1 MICFT
6 RIPLKDFIKKHNP
19 QEPKKETIENFEK
32 EINNLLENAPKQ
44 DDEEFQKNEINKFL
58 KNTYGYDCNTYK
70 KVDSAIYVDGEV
82 RVLIEVKAL
91 NNRNEFPKNRENPI
105 SKAFCQMVL
114 YFLEEIEKEKNNSLK
129 HTIICNAH
137 EFFLFDCKDLLFLKE
152 DKRIKDFYKK
162 CAKKEGTDSSK
173 PKFYKDL
180 EQYLQEDFQGELRYT
195 HFNLSNYD
203 PKELPLIYQVLS
215 QEVLLKQRKT
225 LDANTLNKDFYEEL
239 LYILGL
245 EEQNDKGKILIKPS
259 RTQNSLSAA
268 LKKKYENLDDEEVM
282 ALLIAWNNRILF
294 LRLLES
300 LLISFKHFEKP
311 FLTTENFKDFNALNT
326 LFFEVL
332 AKKNSERSLNKEDKI
347 LEKIPYLNS
356 SLFDQTPLELKGHE
370 IRLLEN
376 KKLELYQNSVLKK
389 HENYQEKKELPLL
402 KYLFEFLRLYK
413 FTTTPKDIK
422 DNTDTSESR
431 LINPSVLGLV
441 FEKLNGYKEGSFYTP
456 SFITSYMCKESITP
470 IVLDKFNA
478 IYQWDCENLKALR
491 EKIDRNFSNEKAK
504 EYLNTLLTLRICD
517 PAVGSGHFLVSALN
531 EMVLIAYELGL
542 IASLYRHELRLENDE
557 IIIHH
562 AQTGEIFNY
571 KKPHSENDPHHQ
583 IQKELFEL
591 KKDIIENCLFGV
603 DINPNSCEITKL
615 RLWIELLKYSYYIF
629 EKGKN
634 TNNLETLP
642 NIDINI
648 KCANSLVSRFALK
661 DKALLKTEKNK
672 NLEYYIAEYKELV
685 KIYKDPK
692 ILESLTRP
700 IKDSNAV
707 RKYAKERLYQELA
720 QNPNKDF
727 KKALNDRIEKI
738 KEAFKLTLEPP
749 QKELKFKKFLKE
761 HLELYGKSILEEAND
776 NGLELEALA
785 LEKKMAHEGL
795 FHDYT
800 PYPKLDKTD
809 KVVGLEHFNR
819 YVLTSYKDL
828 QDENERYANA
838 LEWRFEFPEVL
849 NDEGDFLGF
858 DCIIGNPPYIRQE
871 HIKDLKPLLQ
881 KQYQDFYNSTA
892 DIYTYF
898 FALAYHL
905 LKEKGFN
912 AFITSNKYARAKYG
926 AKLRELLLKKTTL
939 VSYMEL
945 NALKVFESAAVDTS
959 IMSFIKQTPPKESD
973 FEYYEPTPNDKDDLK
988 STPHLPMKQN
998 ALSTESFIFANATLL
1013 DLRDKIESVGT
1024 PLKDWDIQINY
1035 GIKTGA
1041 NEAFIIPT
1049 EKREE
1054 ILKNCDDAQKDERGM
1069 SERERTKELIKPI
1082 LRGKD
1087 IKRYSYEWADLWVII
1102 AKFGSHEF
1110 LEVEYPTIYN
1120 HLLQY
1125 KDQLEQ
1131 RGQCRYSRGPQNSNK
1146 PYPGQHH
1153 WLELDNNPK
1162 DSYLQDFEKEKIV
1175 YGEIVQEPRFYLD
1188 NGECELGVFYAEA
1201 TSFILTGE
1209 HLRYL
1214 LGMLHSKLITFAFK
1228 TFYAGGG
1235 LGESGYRYKKAFIE
1249 RLPIPQITEKNQE
1262 LADKITDGAKQILA
1276 LKAKDPKAN
1285 TQGLE
1290 KEIDAL
1296 VYQLYHLTD
1305 EEIKTIEN
1313 GQ

>member
-1 MICFT
+1 MIRFT
-6 RIPLKDFIKKHNP
+6 RILLKDFIKKYNP
-19 QEPKKETIENFEK
+19 PIPTTETIEKFEK
-32 EINNLLENAPKQ
+32 EINSLLENAPRQ

-58 KNTYGYDCNTYK
+58 KNTYGYDCNTNK

-91 NNRNEFPKNRENPI
+91 NNRNEFPKDRENPL
-105 SKAFCQMVL
+105 SKAFCQMVF
-114 YFLEEIEKEKNNSLK
+114 YFLKEIENNNSLK
-129 HTIICNAH
+129 HAIICNAH
-137 EFFLFDCKDLLFLKE
+137 EFFLFDCKDLLNLFQNH
-152 DKRIKDFYKK
+152 KRITKLHED
-162 CAKKEGTDSSK
+162 CAKKEGTDPSTK
-173 PKFYKDL
+173 RFYSDL
-180 EQYLQEDFQGELRYT
+180 EEYLKKDFKGELRYT
-195 HFNLSNYD
+195 HFNLND
-203 PKELPLIYQVLS
+203 DFKELPLIYQVLS
-215 QEVLLKQRKT
+215 HEVLLKQRKT

-259 RTQNSLSAA
+259 RTQNSLSYA
-268 LKKKYENLDDEEVM
+268 LKEQYKNLDDEEVM

-300 LLISFKHFEKP
+300 LLSSFKHFTKS

-332 AKKNSERSLNKEDKI
+332 AKKNSERFPEIKEDKI

-356 SLFDQTPLELKGHE
+356 SLFDKTPLELKGYE
-370 IRLLEN
+370 IKLLDN
-376 KKLELYQNSVLKK
+376 KKLEIYKNSVLKK
-389 HENYQEKKELPLL
+389 DNPKQEPLPLL
-402 KYLFEFLRLYK
+402 EYLFEFLRLYK

-422 DNTDTSESR
+422 DNTNTSESV

-456 SFITSYMCKESITP
+456 SFITSYMCKESIDP

-478 IYQWDCENLKALR
+478 TYQWDCKDLEALKG
-491 EKIDRNFSNEKAK
+491 KIDRNFSSNEKAK

-542 IASLYRHELRLENDE
+542 IASLYRYELKLENDE
-557 IIIHH
+557 IIIH
-562 AQTGEIFNY
+562 TPENKIFNY
-571 KKPHSENDPHHQ
+571 TMPHSENDPHHH

-629 EKGKN
+629 EEGKN
-634 TNNLETLP
+634 TNALETLP

-648 KCANSLVSRFALK
+648 KCANSLISRFNLNDDLK
-661 DKALLKTEKNK
+661 KIPNIKQK
-672 NLEYYIAEYKELV
+672 IQEYKDLV
-685 KIYKDPK
+685 AQYKDPNPLYPLNKADLINK
-692 ILESLTRP
+692 IQDLKNTFSITLKDPKTKAELEKAIEKH
-700 IKDSNAV
+700 IKDYNYFALDDKSLLAGLNYFTPNLFGTP
-707 RKYAKERLYQELA
+707 KLSPKEE
-720 QNPNKDF
+720 
-727 KKALNDRIEKI
+727 E
-738 KEAFKLTLEPP
+738 EAFAS
-749 QKELKFKKFLKE
+749 
-761 HLELYGKSILEEAND
+761 YGCIR
-776 NGLELEALA
+776 ALR
-785 LEKKMAHEGL
+785 K
-795 FHDYT
+795 
-800 PYPKLDKTD
+800 KLDD
-809 KVVGLEHFNR
+809 ALSGRE
-819 YVLTSYKDL
+819 Y
-828 QDENERYANA
+828 QNA
-838 LEWRFEFPEVL
+838 FEWRFEFPEVL
-849 NDEGDFLGF
+849 DDEGNFLGF

-881 KQYQDFYNSTA
+881 KQYQDFYNSSS

-905 LKEKGFN
+905 LKEKGFS

-945 NALKVFESAAVDTS
+945 NALKVFESATVDTS
-959 IMSFIKQTPPKESD
+959 IMNFIKQTPPKESD
-973 FEYYEPTPNDKDDLK
+973 FKYYEPTPNDKDDLK
-988 STPHLPMKQN
+988 STPSLLMKQN
-998 ALSTESFIFANATLL
+998 ALSTESFIFANTTLL

-1024 PLKDWDIQINY
+1024 PLKDWDIQIY
-1035 GIKTGA
+1035 RGILTGA

-1049 EKREE
+1049 EKRDA
-1054 ILKNCDDAQKDERGM
+1054 ILKNCDDVQKDERGM

-1087 IKRYSYEWADLWVII
+1087 IKRYSYEWAGEWII
-1102 AKFGSHEF
+1102 NTHNGYTSAIKSKIPPIDIEKYPAIKAHLDSHWDTIATRSDQGDTPYNLRNCAY
-1110 LEVEYPTIYN
+1110 LE
-1120 HLLQY
+1120 
-1125 KDQLEQ
+1125 
-1131 RGQCRYSRGPQNSNK
+1131 
-1146 PYPGQHH
+1146 
-1153 WLELDNNPK
+1153 
-1162 DSYLQDFEKEKIV
+1162 DFEKEKIV

-1188 NGECELGVFYAEA
+1188 NGECELGFFYAEA

-1262 LADKITDGAKQILA
+1262 LARKITDYAEQILQA
-1276 LKAKDPKAN
+1276 KEKDPKAN

-1305 EEIKTIEN
+1305 EEIKIIEDE
-1313 GQ
+1313 Q

>member
-1 MICFT
+1 MISFT
-6 RIPLKDFIKKHNP
+6 RIPLKDFIKKYNP

-32 EINNLLENAPKQ
+32 EINSLLENAPRQ

-58 KNTYGYDCNTYK
+58 KNAYGYDCNTSK
-70 KVDSAIYVDGEV
+70 KVDSAIYVDEEV
-82 RVLIEVKAL
+82 QVLIEVKAL
-91 NNRNEFPKNRENPI
+91 NNRIEFPKNRENPL

-129 HTIICNAH
+129 HTIICNTH

-162 CAKKEGTDSSK
+162 CAKKEGTDPSTK
-173 PKFYKDL
+173 RFYSDL
-180 EQYLQEDFQGELRYT
+180 EEYLKKDFEGELRYT
-195 HFNLSNYD
+195 HFNLSD
-203 PKELPLIYQVLS
+203 DFKEIPLIYQVLS

-259 RTQNSLSAA
+259 RTQNSLSGA
-268 LKKKYENLDDEEVM
+268 LKEQYNNLDDEEVM

-300 LLISFKHFEKP
+300 LLISFNHFKNP
-311 FLTTENFKDFNALNT
+311 FLTTENFETFNALNT

-332 AKKNSERSLNKEDKI
+332 AKKNSERLPEIKEDKI
-347 LEKIPYLNS
+347 LQKIPYLNS
-356 SLFDQTPLELKGHE
+356 SLFDKTPLELKGHE
-370 IRLLEN
+370 IKLLDN
-376 KKLELYQNSVLKK
+376 KKLEIYKNSVLKK
-389 HENYQEKKELPLL
+389 HEEYQKEKALPLL

-456 SFITSYMCKESITP
+456 SFITSYMCKESITT
-470 IVLDKFNA
+470 IVRDKFNA
-478 IYQWDCENLKALR
+478 TYQWDCENLKVLKG
-491 EKIDRNFSNEKAK
+491 KIDRNFSNEKAK
-504 EYLNTLLTLRICD
+504 EYLQLLLTLRVCD

-542 IASLYRHELRLENDE
+542 IASLYACDLRLENDE
-557 IIIHH
+557 IIIH
-562 AQTGEIFNY
+562 TPKNEVFNY
-571 KKPHSENDPHHQ
+571 TIPHSENDPHHH

-629 EKGKN
+629 ENGKN
-634 TNNLETLP
+634 TNALETLP

-648 KCANSLVSRFALK
+648 KCANSLISRFNLNDDLK
-661 DKALLKTEKNK
+661 KIPNIKQK
-672 NLEYYIAEYKELV
+672 IQEYKDLV
-685 KIYKDPK
+685 AQYKDPNPLYPLNKADLINK
-692 ILESLTRP
+692 IQDLKNTFSLTL
-700 IKDSNAV
+700 KDPKTKA
-707 RKYAKERLYQELA
+707 ELE
-720 QNPNKDF
+720 
-727 KKALNDRIEKI
+727 KAIEKHI
-738 KEAFKLTLEPP
+738 KKYNFFALDDKSLLDGLDYFIPSLFGTPKLSPKEEEEAFAS
-749 QKELKFKKFLKE
+749 
-761 HLELYGKSILEEAND
+761 YGRIR
-776 NGLELEALA
+776 ALR
-785 LEKKMAHEGL
+785 K
-795 FHDYT
+795 
-800 PYPKLDKTD
+800 KLDD
-809 KVVGLEHFNR
+809 ALSGRE
-819 YVLTSYKDL
+819 Y
-828 QDENERYANA
+828 QNA
-838 LEWRFEFPEVL
+838 FEWRFEFPEVL
-849 NDEGDFLGF
+849 DDEGDFLGF

-881 KQYQDFYNSTA
+881 KQYQDFYNSSS

-905 LKEKGFN
+905 LKEKGFS

-926 AKLRELLLKKTTL
+926 AKLREWLLKKTTL
-939 VSYMEL
+939 ASYMEL

-973 FEYYEPTPNDKDDLK
+973 FKYYEPNPNDKDDLK
-988 STPHLPMKQN
+988 STPSLLIKQN

-1013 DLRDKIESVGT
+1013 DLRDKMESVGT

-1041 NEAFIIPT
+1041 NEAFIITT

-1054 ILKNCDDAQKDERGM
+1054 ILNACKTKE
-1069 SERERTKELIKPI
+1069 ERERTEGLIKPI

-1087 IKRYSYEWADLWVII
+1087 IKRYSYEWAGEWVINTHNGYTSALKSKIPPIDIEKYPAIKAHLDAHYDTI
-1102 AKFGSHEF
+1102 ATRCDQGDTPYHLRNCAY
-1110 LEVEYPTIYN
+1110 LE
-1120 HLLQY
+1120 
-1125 KDQLEQ
+1125 
-1131 RGQCRYSRGPQNSNK
+1131 
-1146 PYPGQHH
+1146 
-1153 WLELDNNPK
+1153 
-1162 DSYLQDFEKEKIV
+1162 DFEKEKIV

-1188 NGECELGVFYAEA
+1188 NGECELGFFYAEA

-1209 HLRYL
+1209 HLHYL

-1249 RLPIPQITEKNQE
+1249 RLPIPKITEK
-1262 LADKITDGAKQILA
+1262 KPRISR
-1276 LKAKDPKAN
+1276 
-1285 TQGLE
+1285 
-1290 KEIDAL
+1290 
-1296 VYQLYHLTD
+1296 
-1305 EEIKTIEN
+1305 
-1313 GQ
+1313 

>member
-6 RIPLKDFIKKHNP
+6 RILLKDFIKKHNP
-19 QEPKKETIENFEK
+19 QEPKKETIENFKK
-32 EINNLLENAPKQ
+32 EINSLLENAPRQ

-58 KNTYGYDCNTYK
+58 KNTYDYDCNTNE

-91 NNRNEFPKNRENPI
+91 NNKTEFPKNRENPL
-105 SKAFCQMVL
+105 SKAFCQMVF
-114 YFLEEIEKEKNNSLK
+114 YFLKEIEKDNSLK
-129 HTIICNAH
+129 HAIICNVH
-137 EFFLFDCKDLLFLKE
+137 EFFLFDCRDLLLFQN
-152 DKRIKDFYKK
+152 DKRIDKFYKK

-180 EQYLQEDFQGELRYT
+180 EQYLKEDFQGELRYT
-195 HFNLSNYD
+195 HFNLSSYD

-245 EEQNDKGKILIKPS
+245 EEQNENNKGKILIKPS
-259 RTQNSLSAA
+259 HTKNSLSDA
-268 LKKKYENLDDEEVM
+268 LKGSYNNLDDEEVM

-300 LLISFKHFEKP
+300 LLISFEHFKNS

-332 AKKNSERSLNKEDKI
+332 AKKNSERLSEIKEDKI
-347 LEKIPYLNS
+347 LQKIPYLNS
-356 SLFDQTPLELKGHE
+356 SLFDKTPLELKGHE
-370 IRLLEN
+370 IKLLDN
-376 KKLELYQNSVLKK
+376 KKLEIYKNSVLKK
-389 HENYQEKKELPLL
+389 HKDYQKQKDLPLL
-402 KYLFEFLRLYK
+402 EYFFAFLRLYK
-413 FTTTPKDIK
+413 FTTTPKGIK

-456 SFITSYMCKESITP
+456 SFITSYMCKESISQV
-470 IVLDKFNA
+470 VLDKFNA

-491 EKIDRNFSNEKAK
+491 GKIDRNFSNEKAK
-504 EYLNTLLTLRICD
+504 EYLQFLLTLRVCD

-531 EMVLIAYELGL
+531 EMVWIAYELGL
-542 IASLYRHELRLENDE
+542 IASLHRYDLKLENDE
-557 IIIHH
+557 IIIHYKP
-562 AQTGEIFNY
+562 TGEIFNY

-591 KKDIIENCLFGV
+591 KKSIIENCLFGV

-634 TNNLETLP
+634 TNALETLP

-648 KCANSLVSRFALK
+648 KCANSLISRFNLNDDLK
-661 DKALLKTEKNK
+661 KIPNIKQK
-672 NLEYYIAEYKELV
+672 IQEYKDLV
-685 KIYKDPK
+685 AQYKDPNPLYPLNKADLINK
-692 ILESLTRP
+692 IQDLKNTFSLTL
-700 IKDSNAV
+700 KDPKTKA
-707 RKYAKERLYQELA
+707 ELE
-720 QNPNKDF
+720 
-727 KKALNDRIEKI
+727 KAIEKHI
-738 KEAFKLTLEPP
+738 KKYNFFALDDKSLLDGLDYFIPSLFGTPKLSPKEEEEAFAS
-749 QKELKFKKFLKE
+749 
-761 HLELYGKSILEEAND
+761 YGRIR
-776 NGLELEALA
+776 ALR
-785 LEKKMAHEGL
+785 K
-795 FHDYT
+795 
-800 PYPKLDKTD
+800 KLDD
-809 KVVGLEHFNR
+809 ALSGREYH
-819 YVLTSYKDL
+819 
-828 QDENERYANA
+828 NA
-838 LEWRFEFPEVL
+838 FEWRFEFPEVL

-871 HIKDLKPLLQ
+871 HIKDLKPLLE

-898 FALAYHL
+898 FALSFHL
-905 LKEKGFN
+905 LRERGFN

-926 AKLRELLLKKTTL
+926 AKLREWLLKKTTI

-959 IMSFIKQTPPKESD
+959 IMNFIKQTPPKESR
-973 FEYYEPTPNDKDDLK
+973 FKYYEPTPDDKDDLK
-988 STPHLPMKQN
+988 STRPLPMRQN

-1035 GIKTGA
+1035 GIKTGT
-1041 NEAFIIPT
+1041 NEAFIVPT
-1049 EKREE
+1049 EKRDA
-1054 ILKNCDDAQKDERGM
+1054 ILNACKTQE
-1069 SERERTKELIKPI
+1069 ERERTETLIKPI

-1087 IKRYSYEWADLWVII
+1087 IKRYSYEWADLWVINTHNGYTSNLKSKI
-1102 AKFGSHEF
+1102 PPIDIEK
-1110 LEVEYPTIYN
+1110 YPTTKA
-1120 HLLQY
+1120 HLDAHLDTIATRS
-1125 KDQLEQ
+1125 DQGDTPYHLRNCAYLE
-1131 RGQCRYSRGPQNSNK
+1131 
-1146 PYPGQHH
+1146 
-1153 WLELDNNPK
+1153 
-1162 DSYLQDFEKEKIV
+1162 DFEKEKIV

-1188 NGECELGVFYAEA
+1188 NGECELGYFYAEA

-1249 RLPIPQITEKNQE
+1249 RLPIPKITEKNQK
-1262 LADKITDGAKQILA
+1262 LADKITDGAEAILA
-1276 LKAKDPKAN
+1276 LKEKDPKAN
-1285 TQGLE
+1285 TQRLE

-1296 VYQLYHLTD
+1296 VYQLYNLTD
-1305 EEIKTIEN
+1305 EEIKIIEN

>member
-1 MICFT
+1 MIRFAH
-6 RIPLKDFIKKHNP
+6 ISLKDFIKKHNP

-32 EINNLLENAPKQ
+32 EINSLLENASRQ
-44 DDEEFQKNEINKFL
+44 DDEEFQKNEINSFL
-58 KNTYGYDCNTYK
+58 KNTYGYRCNTHK

-82 RVLIEVKAL
+82 QVLIEVKAL
-91 NNRNEFPKNRENPI
+91 DNRNEFPKNKENPL

-114 YFLEEIEKEKNNSLK
+114 YFLEEREKEKNNSLK

-137 EFFLFDCKDLLFLKE
+137 EFFLFDCKDLLFLNE
-152 DKRIKDFYKK
+152 DKRIKKFYKNY
-162 CAKKEGTDSSK
+162 AQKEGTDSSK
-173 PKFYKDL
+173 PRFYEDL
-180 EQYLQEDFQGELRYT
+180 EQYLKEDFQGELPYT
-195 HFNLSNYD
+195 YFNLND
-203 PKELPLIYQVLS
+203 DFKELPLIYQFLS

-268 LKKKYENLDDEEVM
+268 LKEKYKNLDDEEVM

-300 LLISFKHFEKP
+300 LLISFKHFENP
-311 FLTTENFKDFNALNT
+311 FLTTENFEDFNALND

-332 AKKNSERSLNKEDKI
+332 AKKNNERLKEIKEDKI

-356 SLFDQTPLELKGHE
+356 SLFDKTPLESKGYE
-370 IRLLEN
+370 IKLLDN
-376 KKLELYQNSVLKK
+376 KKLEIYKNSVLKK
-389 HENYQEKKELPLL
+389 HEDYQKDLKPLPLL
-402 KYLFEFLRLYK
+402 KYFFEFLRLYK

-470 IVLDKFNA
+470 IVRDKFNA
-478 IYQWDCENLKALR
+478 IYQWDCKDLEALKG
-491 EKIDRNFSNEKAK
+491 KIDRNFSNEKAK
-504 EYLNTLLTLRICD
+504 EYLQLLLTLRICD

-531 EMVLIAYELGL
+531 EMVWIAYELGL
-542 IASLYRHELRLENDE
+542 IASLYRYDLKLENDE
-557 IIIHH
+557 IIIH
-562 AQTGEIFNY
+562 TPEDKVFNY
-571 KKPHSENDPHHQ
+571 TIPLRENDPHHQ

-648 KCANSLVSRFALK
+648 KCANSLIFNFPLNSKLTIGQTLEFS
-661 DKALLKTEKNK
+661 K
-672 NLEYYIAEYKELV
+672 NLKAEIKEYKNSVML
-685 KIYKDPK
+685 YKEGLGEKTK
-692 ILESLTRP
+692 ILQNIAKLKSLIINYFIEQHQAKKHLKESLKAFISEYGDGIFDLSTAFGMEMLKIARLKENNYRFNPTLTKKQPSP
-700 IKDSNAV
+700 IGVEAN
-707 RKYAKERLYQELA
+707 RLL
-720 QNPNKDF
+720 
-727 KKALNDRIEKI
+727 IKI
-738 KEAFKLTLEPP
+738 KECYETLEN
-749 QKELKFKKFLKE
+749 LKN
-761 HLELYGKSILEEAND
+761 S
-776 NGLELEALA
+776 
-785 LEKKMAHEGL
+785 
-795 FHDYT
+795 
-800 PYPKLDKTD
+800 
-809 KVVGLEHFNR
+809 
-819 YVLTSYKDL
+819 
-828 QDENERYANA
+828 NA
-838 LEWRFEFPEVL
+838 FEWRFEFPEVL
-849 NDEGDFLGF
+849 DDEGNFSGF

-871 HIKDLKPLLQ
+871 HIKDLKPLLE

-898 FALAYHL
+898 FALAFNL
-905 LKEKGFN
+905 LKEKGFS

-945 NALKVFESAAVDTS
+945 NALKVFESATVDTS
-959 IMSFIKQTPPKESD
+959 IIHFIKQVPLKESV
-973 FEYYEPTPNDKDDLK
+973 FKYYEPTENDKENLK
-988 STPHLPMKQN
+988 NTPSLLMRQN
-998 ALSTESFIFANATLL
+998 ALQTESFIFANATLL
-1013 DLRDKIESVGT
+1013 DLRDKMESVGT

-1041 NEAFIIPT
+1041 NEAFIITT
-1049 EKREE
+1049 EKRDE
-1054 ILKNCDDAQKDERGM
+1054 ILKNCDGLQKDERGM

-1087 IKRYSYEWADLWVII
+1087 IKRYSYEWADLWVIFI
-1102 AKFGSHEF
+1102 PWHF
-1110 LEVEYPTIYN
+1110 PNT
-1120 HLLQY
+1120 
-1125 KDQLEQ
+1125 
-1131 RGQCRYSRGPQNSNK
+1131 
-1146 PYPGQHH
+1146 
-1153 WLELDNNPK
+1153 NNPK
-1162 DSYLQDFEKEKIV
+1162 NMEENEQDFSIHYPIIYAHLLSHKDKLLKRNKDETGKRYEWYCLQRWAASYYQDFEKEKIV
-1175 YGEIVQEPRFYLD
+1175 YPCIMAKEPCFVYEEK
-1188 NGECELGVFYAEA
+1188 GFYAPA
-1201 TSFILTGE
+1201 PANIITSDKIEIKYITA
-1209 HLRYL
+1209 L
-1214 LGMLHSKLITFAFK
+1214 LNSKCIYFAMRK
-1228 TFYAGGG
+1228 FYMGGG
-1235 LGESGYRYKKAFIE
+1235 IEGELKTNNLEKI
-1249 RLPIPQITEKNQE
+1249 PIPQITEKNQE
-1262 LADKITDGAKQILA
+1262 LADKIIALVDKIL
-1276 LKAKDPKAN
+1276 KSKEKDPKAN
-1285 TQGLE
+1285 TQKLE

-1296 VYQLYHLTD
+1296 VYQLYNLTN
-1305 EEIKTIEN
+1305 EQIKTIEN

>member
-1 MICFT
+1 MDYKKLDLPNTNYPNKEQLKAFETAFNAFLETNQQENENHHNDAFNDLLKGVFKYKVKPIKKIDSAILNENNKVEVIIEFKALKNPNEFIKKGDLNVKAFHEGLLYYLTERKEGNNNLKHLILATIKELYIIDADEFEVFNKDKEIKNAFKNCHDRKGNDPRTKAFYDACQK
-6 RIPLKDFIKKHNP
+6 RLNELDRSLKYHHIPLK
-19 QEPKKETIENFEK
+19 KE
-32 EINNLLENAPKQ
+32 NLA
-44 DDEEFQKNEINKFL
+44 
-58 KNTYGYDCNTYK
+58 
-70 KVDSAIYVDGEV
+70 
-82 RVLIEVKAL
+82 
-91 NNRNEFPKNRENPI
+91 
-105 SKAFCQMVL
+105 
-114 YFLEEIEKEKNNSLK
+114 
-129 HTIICNAH
+129 
-137 EFFLFDCKDLLFLKE
+137 
-152 DKRIKDFYKK
+152 
-162 CAKKEGTDSSK
+162 
-173 PKFYKDL
+173 
-180 EQYLQEDFQGELRYT
+180 
-195 HFNLSNYD
+195 
-203 PKELPLIYQVLS
+203 LIYQALS
-215 QEVLLKQRKT
+215 PNFLLKIPKYS
-225 LDANTLNKDFYEEL
+225 DANTLNKDFYEEL

-259 RTQNSLSAA
+259 HTKNSLSDA
-268 LKKKYENLDDEEVM
+268 LKGSYNNLDDEEVM

-332 AKKNSERSLNKEDKI
+332 AKKNSERLQAIKENKI

-370 IRLLEN
+370 IKSLDNYPLEIYP
-376 KKLELYQNSVLKK
+376 KSVLKK
-389 HENYQEKKELPLL
+389 HENYQEKKDLPLL
-402 KYLFEFLRLYK
+402 EYLFEFLRIYD

-422 DNTDTSESR
+422 DNQNKSESV

-456 SFITSYMCKESITP
+456 SFITSYMCKESIQS

-478 IYQWDCENLKALR
+478 TYQWDCENLKALR

-504 EYLNTLLTLRICD
+504 ECLKEYLQVLLTLRICD

-531 EMVLIAYELGL
+531 EMVWIAHKLGL
-542 IASLYRHELRLENDE
+542 IASLYRYELKLENDE
-557 IIIHH
+557 IIIH
-562 AQTGEIFNY
+562 TPENKIFNY
-571 KKPHSENDPHHQ
+571 TIPHRENDPHHH

-634 TNNLETLP
+634 TNALETLP

-648 KCANSLVSRFALK
+648 KCANSLISRFALK

-672 NLEYYIAEYKELV
+672 NLKYSIAEYKELV

-692 ILESLTRP
+692 ILETLTHP
-700 IKDSNAV
+700 IKDSDAV

-795 FHDYT
+795 FHNYT

-849 NDEGDFLGF
+849 DDEGDFLGF

-905 LKEKGFN
+905 LKEKGLN

-926 AKLRELLLKKTTL
+926 AKLREWLLKKTTL
-939 VSYMEL
+939 ASYMEL
-945 NALKVFESAAVDTS
+945 NALKKVFESATVDTS
-959 IMSFIKQTPPKESD
+959 IISFIKQPPLKESV
-973 FEYYEPTPNDKDDLK
+973 FNYYEPTENDKDDLK
-988 STPHLPMKQN
+988 NTPSLLMKQN
-998 ALSTESFIFANATLL
+998 ALSTESFIFADTTLL
-1013 DLRDKIESVGT
+1013 DLRDKIEQSGT
-1024 PLKDWDIQINY
+1024 PLKDWGIQINY
-1035 GIKTGA
+1035 GIKTGC

-1049 EKREE
+1049 EKRDA
-1054 ILKNCDDAQKDERGM
+1054 ILKNCDDTQKDERGM

-1087 IKRYSYEWADLWVII
+1087 IKRYSYEWADLWVIFI
-1102 AKFGSHEF
+1102 PWHFPNTGSPKDMEQNEQDFSTH
-1110 LEVEYPTIYN
+1110 YPIIYT
-1120 HLLQY
+1120 HLLSH
-1125 KDQLEQ
+1125 KDELLKRNKDETGKRYEWYCLQ
-1131 RGQCRYSRGPQNSNK
+1131 R
-1146 PYPGQHH
+1146 
-1153 WLELDNNPK
+1153 WAA
-1162 DSYLQDFEKEKIV
+1162 SYLQDFEKEKIV

-1188 NGECELGVFYAEA
+1188 NGECELGGFYAEA

-1249 RLPIPQITEKNQE
+1249 RLPIPKITPQNQE
-1262 LADKITDGAKQILA
+1262 LAQKIIALVDKILQSKE
-1276 LKAKDPKAN
+1276 KDPKAN
-1285 TQGLE
+1285 TQKLE

-1305 EEIKTIEN
+1305 EEIKIIED

>member
-1 MICFT
+1 MIRFAP
-6 RIPLKDFIKKHNP
+6 IPLKDFIKKYNP

-32 EINNLLENAPKQ
+32 EINSLLENANGQ
-44 DDEEFQKNEINKFL
+44 DGEEFQKNEINSFL
-58 KNTYGYDCNTYK
+58 KNTYGYHCNTYE
-70 KVDSAIYVDGEV
+70 KVDSAIYVDGKAC
-82 RVLIEVKAL
+82 VLIEVKAL
-91 NNRNEFPKNRENPI
+91 NNKIEFPKNRENPL
-105 SKAFCQMVL
+105 SKAFCQMVF
-114 YFLEEIEKEKNNSLK
+114 YFLKEIENNNSLK
-129 HTIICNAH
+129 HAIICNAH

-162 CAKKEGTDSSK
+162 CAKKEGTDPRTK
-173 PKFYKDL
+173 RFYSDL
-180 EQYLQEDFQGELRYT
+180 EEYLKKDFKGELPYT
-195 HFNLSNYD
+195 YFNLND
-203 PKELPLIYQVLS
+203 GFKELPLIYQVLS
-215 QEVLLKQRKT
+215 HEVLLKQRKT

-245 EEQNDKGKILIKPS
+245 EEQNDKGKILIKQS
-259 RTQNSLSAA
+259 RTQNSLSDA
-268 LKKKYENLDDEEVM
+268 LKEQYKNLDDEEVM

-300 LLISFKHFEKP
+300 LLISFNHFEHFEKKP
-311 FLTTENFKDFNALNT
+311 FLTTENFTNFNDLNT

-332 AKKNSERSLNKEDKI
+332 AKKNNERLKEIKEDEI
-347 LEKIPYLNS
+347 LQKIPYLNS
-356 SLFDQTPLELKGHE
+356 SLFDKTPLELKGYE
-370 IRLLEN
+370 IKFLDNKSLEIYPKSVF
-376 KKLELYQNSVLKK
+376 KKDKDYQN
-389 HENYQEKKELPLL
+389 KEALPLL
-402 KYLFEFLRLYK
+402 KYLFEFLHAYK

-422 DNTDTSESR
+422 DNTDTSESG

-470 IVLDKFNA
+470 IVLDKFNQKYN
-478 IYQWDCENLKALR
+478 IECEKLEELKNYLKNSYKEDKR
-491 EKIDRNFSNEKAK
+491 K
-504 EYLNTLLTLRICD
+504 EYLQLLLALRVCD

-531 EMVLIAYELGL
+531 EMVRIAYELGL
-542 IASLYRHELRLENDE
+542 ITSLYRHSLRLENDE
-557 IIIHH
+557 IIIQHT
-562 AQTGEIFNY
+562 QTGEIFNY
-571 KKPHSENDPHHQ
+571 KKPHSENDPHHH
-583 IQKELFEL
+583 IQKELFNL

-629 EKGKN
+629 EEGKN
-634 TNNLETLP
+634 TDALETLP

-648 KCANSLVSRFALK
+648 KCANSLISRFALK

-692 ILESLTRP
+692 ILETLTRP
-700 IKDSNAV
+700 IKGSNAV

-727 KKALNDRIEKI
+727 KKALNDKIEKI

-800 PYPKLDKTD
+800 PYPKLDKSD

-849 NDEGDFLGF
+849 DDDGDFLGF

-905 LKEKGFN
+905 LKEKGFS

-926 AKLRELLLKKTTL
+926 AKLREWLLKKTTL

-959 IMSFIKQTPPKESD
+959 IMSFIKQTPPKESG
-973 FEYYEPTPNDKDDLK
+973 FKYYEPTENDKENLK
-988 STPHLPMKQN
+988 NTPHLPMRQN

-1013 DLRDKIESVGT
+1013 DLMDKMESIGT

-1049 EKREE
+1049 EKRDA
-1054 ILKNCDDAQKDERGM
+1054 ILNACKTQE
-1069 SERERTKELIKPI
+1069 ERERTEVLIKPI
-1082 LRGKD
+1082 LRGRD
-1087 IKRYSYEWADLWVII
+1087 IKRYSYEWADLWVINTHNGYTSAIKSKIPPIDI
-1102 AKFGSHEF
+1102 AKYPATKAHLDAHYDAIATRCDQGDTPYHLRNCAY
-1110 LEVEYPTIYN
+1110 LE
-1120 HLLQY
+1120 
-1125 KDQLEQ
+1125 
-1131 RGQCRYSRGPQNSNK
+1131 
-1146 PYPGQHH
+1146 
-1153 WLELDNNPK
+1153 
-1162 DSYLQDFEKEKIV
+1162 DFEKEKIV
-1175 YGEIVQEPRFYLD
+1175 YPETSQGAYFIYENSGIFLEKTAFMIVSDAYNLK
-1188 NGECELGVFYAEA
+1188 L
-1201 TSFILTGE
+1201 LTA
-1209 HLRYL
+1209 L
-1214 LGMLHSKLITFAFK
+1214 LNSKLITFYFK
-1228 TFYAGGG
+1228 NFCGGCI
-1235 LGESGYRYKKAFIE
+1235 LGKSGYQYNKHALEKI
-1249 RLPIPQITEKNQE
+1249 PIPQITEKNQE
-1262 LADKITDGAKQILA
+1262 LARKITDGTKAILEAKE
-1276 LKAKDPKAN
+1276 KDPKAN
-1285 TQGLE
+1285 TQRLE

-1305 EEIKTIEN
+1305 EEIKIIEE
-1313 GQ
+1313 GQEIKSDSP

>member
-1 MICFT
+1 MIRFAH
-6 RIPLKDFIKKHNP
+6 ISLKDFIKKHNP
-19 QEPKKETIENFEK
+19 QTPTKETIENFEK
-32 EINNLLENAPKQ
+32 EINSLLENAPRQ

-58 KNTYGYDCNTYK
+58 KNAYGYDCNTNK

-91 NNRNEFPKNRENPI
+91 NNRNEFPKDRENPL

-129 HTIICNAH
+129 HAIICNAH
-137 EFFLFDCKDLLFLKE
+137 EFFLFDCKDLLFLK
-152 DKRIKDFYKK
+152 DNKRIKKFYENY
-162 CAKKEGTDSSK
+162 AKKEGTDSSK

-180 EQYLQEDFQGELRYT
+180 EQYLQKDFQGELRYT
-195 HFNLSNYD
+195 YFNLSD
-203 PKELPLIYQVLS
+203 DFKELPLIYQVLS
-215 QEVLLKQRKT
+215 HEVLLKQKKT

-268 LKKKYENLDDEEVM
+268 LKYSYTNLDDEEVM

-311 FLTTENFKDFNALNT
+311 FLTTENFTDFNALNT

-332 AKKNSERSLNKEDKI
+332 AKKNSERLKEIKEDKT

-356 SLFDQTPLELKGHE
+356 SLFDKTPLELKGHE
-370 IRLLEN
+370 IKLLDN
-376 KKLELYQNSVLKK
+376 KKLEIYKNSVLKK
-389 HENYQEKKELPLL
+389 HGNYQNEKALPLL
-402 KYLFEFLRLYK
+402 KYLFEFLRVYD

-422 DNTDTSESR
+422 DNTNTSESC

-478 IYQWDCENLKALR
+478 IYKWDCKDLKALR
-491 EKIDRNFSNEKAK
+491 EKIDRDFSNEKAK
-504 EYLNTLLTLRICD
+504 EYLQFLLTLRICD

-531 EMVLIAYELGL
+531 EMVWIAYKLGL
-542 IASLYRHELRLENDE
+542 IASLYRHDLKLENDE
-557 IIIHH
+557 IIIH
-562 AQTGEIFNY
+562 TPEDKVFNY
-571 KKPHSENDPHHQ
+571 TIPHSENDPHHH

-634 TNNLETLP
+634 TNALETLP

-648 KCANSLVSRFALK
+648 KCANSLIFNFPLNSKLTIGQTLEFS
-661 DKALLKTEKNK
+661 K
-672 NLEYYIAEYKELV
+672 NLKAEIKEYKNSVML
-685 KIYKDPK
+685 YKEGLGEKTK
-692 ILESLTRP
+692 ILQNIAKLKSLIINYFIEQHQAKKHLKESLKAFISEYGDGIFDIGTAFGMEMLKIARHKENNYRFNPTLTKKQPSP
-700 IKDSNAV
+700 IGVEAN
-707 RKYAKERLYQELA
+707 RLL
-720 QNPNKDF
+720 
-727 KKALNDRIEKI
+727 IKI
-738 KEAFKLTLEPP
+738 KECYETLEN
-749 QKELKFKKFLKE
+749 LKNSKAF
-761 HLELYGKSILEEAND
+761 
-776 NGLELEALA
+776 
-785 LEKKMAHEGL
+785 
-795 FHDYT
+795 
-800 PYPKLDKTD
+800 
-809 KVVGLEHFNR
+809 
-819 YVLTSYKDL
+819 
-828 QDENERYANA
+828 
-838 LEWRFEFPEVL
+838 EWRFEFPEVL
-849 NDEGDFLGF
+849 NDEGNFLGF

-898 FALAYHL
+898 FALSFHL
-905 LKEKGFN
+905 LKEKGFS
-912 AFITSNKYARAKYG
+912 ASITSNKYAHAKYG
-926 AKLRELLLKKTTL
+926 AKLREWLLKKTTI

-945 NALKVFESAAVDTS
+945 NALKVFESATVDTS
-959 IMSFIKQTPPKESD
+959 IMNFIKQTPPKESV
-973 FEYYEPTPNDKDDLK
+973 FKYYEPTLNDKENLK
-988 STPHLPMKQN
+988 STPSLSMKQN

-1013 DLRDKIESVGT
+1013 DLRDKMENIGT
-1024 PLKDWDIQINY
+1024 PLKDWGIQINY

-1049 EKREE
+1049 EKRDA
-1054 ILKNCDDAQKDERGM
+1054 ILNACKTQE
-1069 SERERTKELIKPI
+1069 ERERTEALIKPI

-1087 IKRYSYEWADLWVII
+1087 IKRYSYEWAHLWVINTHNGYTSALKSKIPPIDI
-1102 AKFGSHEF
+1102 AKYPATKAHLDSHYDTIATRCDQGDTPYHLRNCAY
-1110 LEVEYPTIYN
+1110 LE
-1120 HLLQY
+1120 
-1125 KDQLEQ
+1125 
-1131 RGQCRYSRGPQNSNK
+1131 
-1146 PYPGQHH
+1146 
-1153 WLELDNNPK
+1153 
-1162 DSYLQDFEKEKIV
+1162 DFEKEKIV

-1188 NGECELGVFYAEA
+1188 NGECKLGYFYAEA

-1262 LADKITDGAKQILA
+1262 LARKITDGAKQILV
-1276 LKAKDPKAN
+1276 LKEKDPKAN

-1305 EEIKTIEN
+1305 EEIKIIED

>member
-1 MICFT
+1 MIRFAH
-6 RIPLKDFIKKHNP
+6 ISLKDFIKKHNP
-19 QEPKKETIENFEK
+19 QEPKKEIIENFKK
-32 EINNLLENAPKQ
+32 EINSLLENAPRQ

-58 KNTYGYDCNTYK
+58 KNVYGYDCNTYE

-91 NNRNEFPKNRENPI
+91 NNRIEFPKDRENPL

-129 HTIICNAH
+129 HTIICNVH
-137 EFFLFDCKDLLFLKE
+137 EFFLFDCKDLLFLNE
-152 DKRIKDFYKK
+152 DKRIKKFYKNY
-162 CAKKEGTDSSK
+162 AQKEGTDSSK
-173 PKFYKDL
+173 PKFYEDL
-180 EQYLQEDFQGELRYT
+180 EQYLQKDFQGKLPYT
-195 HFNLSNYD
+195 YFNLND
-203 PKELPLIYQVLS
+203 DFKELPLIYQVLS
-215 QEVLLKQRKT
+215 QEVLLKQKKT
-225 LDANTLNKDFYEEL
+225 LDANTLDKDFYEEL

-245 EEQNDKGKILIKPS
+245 EEKNEKGKTLIKPS
-259 RTQNSLSAA
+259 RTQNSLSDA
-268 LKKKYENLDDEEVM
+268 LKGSYNNLDDEEVM

-300 LLISFKHFEKP
+300 LLISFNHFEKS
-311 FLTTENFKDFNALNT
+311 FLTTENFKTFNALNT

-332 AKKNSERSLNKEDKI
+332 AKKNSERFPEIKKDKI

-356 SLFDQTPLELKGHE
+356 SLFDKTPLELKGHE
-370 IRLLEN
+370 IKLLDN
-376 KKLELYQNSVLKK
+376 KKLEIYKNSVLKK
-389 HENYQEKKELPLL
+389 HEDYQKEKALPLL
-402 KYLFEFLRLYK
+402 KYLFEFLCLYD

-422 DNTDTSESR
+422 DNQNKSESR

-470 IVLDKFNA
+470 IVRDKFNA
-478 IYQWDCENLKALR
+478 TYQWDCENLKALR

-542 IASLYRHELRLENDE
+542 IASLYRHELKLENDE
-557 IIIHH
+557 IIIH
-562 AQTGEIFNY
+562 TPEDKVFKYTI
-571 KKPHSENDPHHQ
+571 PHSENDPHHQ

-629 EKGKN
+629 EEGKN
-634 TNNLETLP
+634 TNALETLP

-648 KCANSLVSRFALK
+648 KCANSLISRFALK

-692 ILESLTRP
+692 ILENLTRP

-776 NGLELEALA
+776 NSLELEALA

-849 NDEGDFLGF
+849 DDEGDFLGF

-881 KQYQDFYNSTA
+881 KQYQDFYNSSS

-898 FALAYHL
+898 FALALNL
-905 LKEKGFN
+905 LKEKGFS
-912 AFITSNKYARAKYG
+912 AFITSNKYTRTKYG
-926 AKLRELLLKKTTL
+926 TKLREWLLKKTTL

-945 NALKVFESAAVDTS
+945 NALKVFESATVDTS
-959 IMSFIKQTPPKESD
+959 IMNFIKQTPPKESD
-973 FEYYEPTPNDKDDLK
+973 FKYYEPTPNDKDNLK
-988 STPHLPMKQN
+988 SAPSLLMKQN

-1024 PLKDWDIQINY
+1024 PLKDWGIQINY

-1049 EKREE
+1049 EKRDA
-1054 ILKNCDDAQKDERGM
+1054 ILKNCDDTQKDEKGM
-1069 SERERTKELIKPI
+1069 SERERTIELIKPI

-1087 IKRYSYEWADLWVII
+1087 IKRYSYEWAHLWVINTHNGYTSALKSKIPPIDIEKYPATKAHLDAHLDTI
-1102 AKFGSHEF
+1102 ATRCDQGDTPYHLRNCAY
-1110 LEVEYPTIYN
+1110 LE
-1120 HLLQY
+1120 
-1125 KDQLEQ
+1125 
-1131 RGQCRYSRGPQNSNK
+1131 
-1146 PYPGQHH
+1146 
-1153 WLELDNNPK
+1153 
-1162 DSYLQDFEKEKIV
+1162 DFEKEKIV
-1175 YGEIVQEPRFYLD
+1175 YPETSQGAYFVYENSGIFLEKTAFMIVSDAYNLK
-1188 NGECELGVFYAEA
+1188 L
-1201 TSFILTGE
+1201 LTA
-1209 HLRYL
+1209 L
-1214 LGMLHSKLITFAFK
+1214 LNSKLV
-1228 TFYAGGG
+1228 TFYFKNFCGGCI
-1235 LGESGYRYKKAFIE
+1235 LGKSGYQYNKHALEKI
-1249 RLPIPQITEKNQE
+1249 PIPKITTKNQE
-1262 LADKITDGAKQILA
+1262 LADKITDCAGRILKS
-1276 LKAKDPKAN
+1276 KAKDPKAN
-1285 TQGLE
+1285 TQKLE

-1305 EEIKTIEN
+1305 EEIKIIEN

>member
-1 MICFT
+1 MIKFAH
-6 RIPLKDFIKKHNP
+6 IPLKDFIKKHNP
-19 QEPKKETIENFEK
+19 PTPTKETIENFKK
-32 EINNLLENAPKQ
+32 EINSLLENAPRQ
-44 DDEEFQKNEINKFL
+44 DDEEFQKNEINSFL
-58 KNTYGYDCNTYK
+58 KNIYGYRCNTNK

-82 RVLIEVKAL
+82 QVLIEVKAL
-91 NNRNEFPKNRENPI
+91 NKKTEFPKDKENPL

-114 YFLEEIEKEKNNSLK
+114 YFLEERKRKNNSLK
-129 HTIICNAH
+129 HAIICNTH
-137 EFFLFDCKDLLFLKE
+137 EFFLFGCRDFRALFQN
-152 DKRIKDFYKK
+152 DKRITKLHED
-162 CAKKEGTDSSK
+162 CTKKEGTDPSTK
-173 PKFYKDL
+173 RFYSDL
-180 EQYLQEDFQGELRYT
+180 EEYLKKDFKGELPYT
-195 HFNLSNYD
+195 HFNLSGD
-203 PKELPLIYQVLS
+203 FKELPLIYQVLS
-215 QEVLLKQRKT
+215 QEVLLKQKKT

-259 RTQNSLSAA
+259 RTKNSLSDA
-268 LKKKYENLDDEEVM
+268 LKKQYNNLDDEEVM

-300 LLISFKHFEKP
+300 LLISFNHFEKP
-311 FLTTENFKDFNALNT
+311 FLTIENFKDFNALNT

-332 AKKNSERSLNKEDKI
+332 AKKNSERLKEIKEDKI

-356 SLFDQTPLELKGHE
+356 SLFDKTPLELKGHE
-370 IRLLEN
+370 IKLLDN
-376 KKLELYQNSVLKK
+376 KELEIYKNSVLKK
-389 HENYQEKKELPLL
+389 HEDYQKEKALPLL
-402 KYLFEFLRLYK
+402 EYLFEFLRLYD

-422 DNTDTSESR
+422 DNQNNSESR

-470 IVLDKFNA
+470 IVRDKFNQTYK
-478 IYQWDCENLKALR
+478 IECDNLKELKNYLKNSYKEDKR
-491 EKIDRNFSNEKAK
+491 K
-504 EYLNTLLTLRICD
+504 EYLQLLLTLRVCD

-542 IASLYRHELRLENDE
+542 IASLPLGATLELENDE
-557 IIIHH
+557 IIIHTPTPT
-562 AQTGEIFNY
+562 QKDKIFNY
-571 KKPHSENDPHHQ
+571 KKPDKENNLHH

-634 TNNLETLP
+634 TNALETLP

-648 KCANSLVSRFALK
+648 KCANSLISRFNLNDDLK
-661 DKALLKTEKNK
+661 KIPNIKQK
-672 NLEYYIAEYKELV
+672 IQEYKDLV
-685 KIYKDPK
+685 AQYKDPNPLYPLNKQDLINK
-692 ILESLTRP
+692 IQDLKNTFSLTL
-700 IKDSNAV
+700 KDPKTKA
-707 RKYAKERLYQELA
+707 ELE
-720 QNPNKDF
+720 
-727 KKALNDRIEKI
+727 KAIEKHI
-738 KEAFKLTLEPP
+738 KKYNFFALDDKSLLDGLDYFIPNLFGTLKLSLKEEEEAFAS
-749 QKELKFKKFLKE
+749 
-761 HLELYGKSILEEAND
+761 YGRIR
-776 NGLELEALA
+776 ALR
-785 LEKKMAHEGL
+785 K
-795 FHDYT
+795 
-800 PYPKLDKTD
+800 KLDD
-809 KVVGLEHFNR
+809 ALSGRE
-819 YVLTSYKDL
+819 Y
-828 QDENERYANA
+828 QNA
-838 LEWRFEFPEVL
+838 FEWRFEFPEVL
-849 NDEGDFLGF
+849 DDEGDFLGF

-871 HIKDLKPLLQ
+871 QIKDLKPLLE

-898 FALAYHL
+898 FALSFHL
-905 LKEKGFN
+905 LKEKGFS

-926 AKLRELLLKKTTL
+926 AKLREWLLKKTTI

-945 NALKVFESAAVDTS
+945 NALKVFESATVDTS
-959 IMSFIKQTPPKESD
+959 IMNFIKQTPPKESD
-973 FEYYEPTPNDKDDLK
+973 FKYYEPTPNDKNDLK
-988 STPHLPMKQN
+988 SAPSLLMKQN

-1041 NEAFIIPT
+1041 NEAFIITT

-1054 ILKNCDDAQKDERGM
+1054 ILNACKTQEERKHT
-1069 SERERTKELIKPI
+1069 ERLIKPI

-1087 IKRYSYEWADLWVII
+1087 IKRYSYEWAHLWVIATFPSLKLDIDDYPSLKTYLSQFRPRIDQSGEKDCRKKTNNQWFETQDTI
-1102 AKFGSHEF
+1102 AYHE
-1110 LEVEYPTIYN
+1110 
-1120 HLLQY
+1120 
-1125 KDQLEQ
+1125 
-1131 RGQCRYSRGPQNSNK
+1131 
-1146 PYPGQHH
+1146 
-1153 WLELDNNPK
+1153 
-1162 DSYLQDFEKEKIV
+1162 DFEKEKIV

-1188 NGECELGVFYAEA
+1188 NGECELGYFYAEA

-1209 HLRYL
+1209 HLHYL

-1249 RLPIPQITEKNQE
+1249 RLPIPKITEKNQE
-1262 LADKITDGAKQILA
+1262 LARKITDGAKQILA
-1276 LKAKDPKAN
+1276 LKEKDPKAN
-1285 TQGLE
+1285 TQKLE

-1296 VYQLYHLTD
+1296 VYQLYNLTD
-1305 EEIKTIEN
+1305 EEIKIIEN

>member
-1 MICFT
+1 MDYKKLDLPNTNHPNQEQLKDFETAFNAFLETNQQENEDHHKDAFNDLLKGVFKYKVKPTKKIDSAILNENNKVEVIIEFKALKNPNEFIKKGDLNVKALHESLLYYLIERKEGNNNLKRLILGTIKELYIIDANEFEIFNKDKEIQKAFENCHDKKGNDPRTKAFYDACQK
-6 RIPLKDFIKKHNP
+6 RLNELDHSLKYHHIPLK
-19 QEPKKETIENFEK
+19 KE
-32 EINNLLENAPKQ
+32 NLA
-44 DDEEFQKNEINKFL
+44 
-58 KNTYGYDCNTYK
+58 
-70 KVDSAIYVDGEV
+70 
-82 RVLIEVKAL
+82 
-91 NNRNEFPKNRENPI
+91 
-105 SKAFCQMVL
+105 
-114 YFLEEIEKEKNNSLK
+114 
-129 HTIICNAH
+129 
-137 EFFLFDCKDLLFLKE
+137 
-152 DKRIKDFYKK
+152 
-162 CAKKEGTDSSK
+162 
-173 PKFYKDL
+173 
-180 EQYLQEDFQGELRYT
+180 
-195 HFNLSNYD
+195 
-203 PKELPLIYQVLS
+203 LIYQALS
-215 QEVLLKQRKT
+215 PNFLLKIPKYS
-225 LDANTLNKDFYEEL
+225 DANTLNKDFYEEL

-245 EEQNDKGKILIKPS
+245 EEKNEKGKTLIKPS
-259 RTQNSLSAA
+259 RTQNSLSDA
-268 LKKKYENLDDEEVM
+268 LKKQYKDLDDEKVM

-300 LLISFKHFEKP
+300 LLNSFNHFEKP
-311 FLTTENFKDFNALNT
+311 FLTIENFKDFNALNT

-347 LEKIPYLNS
+347 FKKIPYLNS

-370 IRLLEN
+370 IKLLNNEP
-376 KKLELYQNSVLKK
+376 LEIYPKSVLKK
-389 HENYQEKKELPLL
+389 HENYQKQKDLPLL
-402 KYLFEFLRLYK
+402 EYLFEFLRVYD

-422 DNTDTSESR
+422 DNQNKSESR

-470 IVLDKFNA
+470 IVRDKFNA
-478 IYQWDCENLKALR
+478 IYQWDCKDLEALKG
-491 EKIDRNFSNEKAK
+491 KIDRNFSNEKAK

-542 IASLYRHELRLENDE
+542 IASLYRHDLRLENDE
-557 IIIHH
+557 IIIH
-562 AQTGEIFNY
+562 TPEDKVFNY
-571 KKPHSENDPHHQ
+571 TIPHSENDPHHQ

-591 KKDIIENCLFGV
+591 KKSIIENCLFGV

-629 EKGKN
+629 EEGKN
-634 TNNLETLP
+634 TNALETLP

-648 KCANSLVSRFALK
+648 KCGNSLISRFALK

-692 ILESLTRP
+692 ILETLTRP

-849 NDEGDFLGF
+849 DDEGNFLGF

-871 HIKDLKPLLQ
+871 HIKDLKPLLE
-881 KQYQDFYNSTA
+881 KQYQDFYNSSS

-898 FALAYHL
+898 FALAFNL

-912 AFITSNKYARAKYG
+912 AFITSNKYARTKYG

-959 IMSFIKQTPPKESD
+959 IIHFIKQAPLKESV
-973 FEYYEPTPNDKDDLK
+973 FKYYEPTQNDKENLK
-988 STPHLPMKQN
+988 NTPSLLMRQN
-998 ALSTESFIFANATLL
+998 ALQTESFIFANTTLL
-1013 DLRDKIESVGT
+1013 DLRDKMENIGT
-1024 PLKDWDIQINY
+1024 PLKDWGIQIY
-1035 GIKTGA
+1035 RGILTGC

-1049 EKREE
+1049 EKRDA
-1054 ILKNCDDAQKDERGM
+1054 ILNACKTQE
-1069 SERERTKELIKPI
+1069 ERERTERLIKPI

-1087 IKRYSYEWADLWVII
+1087 IKRYSYEWAHLWVINTHNGYTSAFKSKI
-1102 AKFGSHEF
+1102 PPIDIEKYPAIKAHLDSHHDAITTRSDQGDTPYHLRNCAY
-1110 LEVEYPTIYN
+1110 LE
-1120 HLLQY
+1120 
-1125 KDQLEQ
+1125 
-1131 RGQCRYSRGPQNSNK
+1131 
-1146 PYPGQHH
+1146 
-1153 WLELDNNPK
+1153 
-1162 DSYLQDFEKEKIV
+1162 DFEKEKIV
-1175 YGEIVQEPRFYLD
+1175 YSEIVQEPRFYLD
-1188 NGECELGVFYAEA
+1188 NGECGLGGFYAEA

-1235 LGESGYRYKKAFIE
+1235 LGESGYRYQKAFIE
-1249 RLPIPQITEKNQE
+1249 RLPIPQITPKNQE
-1262 LADKITDGAKQILA
+1262 LADKIIALVDKILQS
-1276 LKAKDPKAN
+1276 KEKDPKAN
-1285 TQGLE
+1285 TQELE

>member
-1 MICFT
+1 MIFT

-32 EINNLLENAPKQ
+32 EINSLLENAPRQ

-58 KNTYGYDCNTYK
+58 KNAYGYNCNTNK
-70 KVDSAIYVDGEV
+70 KVDSAIYVDKEAW
-82 RVLIEVKAL
+82 VLIEVKAL
-91 NNRNEFPKNRENPI
+91 DNKTEFPKDRENPL

-114 YFLEEIEKEKNNSLK
+114 YFLKEIENNNSLK
-129 HTIICNAH
+129 HAIICNAH
-137 EFFLFDCKDLLFLKE
+137 EFFLFDCKDLLNLFQN
-152 DKRIKDFYKK
+152 DKRITKLHKD
-162 CAKKEGTDSSK
+162 CAKKEGTDPSTK
-173 PKFYKDL
+173 RFYSDL
-180 EQYLQEDFQGELRYT
+180 EEYLKKDFKGELPYT
-195 HFNLSNYD
+195 HFNLSD
-203 PKELPLIYQVLS
+203 DFKELPLIYQVLS
-215 QEVLLKQRKT
+215 HEVLLKQRKT

-259 RTQNSLSAA
+259 RTKNSLSDA
-268 LKKKYENLDDEEVM
+268 LKEQYNNLDDEEVM

-311 FLTTENFKDFNALNT
+311 FLTTENFENFNDLNT

-332 AKKNSERSLNKEDKI
+332 AKKNSERSLNKEYKI

-356 SLFDQTPLELKGHE
+356 SLFDQTPLESKGYKIRSLDNEPLE
-370 IRLLEN
+370 IYP
-376 KKLELYQNSVLKK
+376 KSVLKK
-389 HENYQEKKELPLL
+389 HEEYQEQEDLPLL
-402 KYLFEFLRLYK
+402 KYLFEFLRVYD

-422 DNTDTSESR
+422 DNQNNSESR

-470 IVLDKFNA
+470 IVRDKFNA
-478 IYQWDCENLKALR
+478 IYQWDCKDLEALR
-491 EKIDRNFSNEKAK
+491 GKIDRNFSNEKAK
-504 EYLNTLLTLRICD
+504 EYLQLLLTLRICD

-531 EMVLIAYELGL
+531 EMVLIAYKLGL

-557 IIIHH
+557 IIIH
-562 AQTGEIFNY
+562 TPKNEVFKYTI
-571 KKPHSENDPHHQ
+571 PHSENDPHHQ

-591 KKDIIENCLFGV
+591 KKSIIENCLFGV

-629 EKGKN
+629 EEGKN

-648 KCANSLVSRFALK
+648 KCGNSLISRFALK

-849 NDEGDFLGF
+849 DDEGNFLGF

-871 HIKDLKPLLQ
+871 HIKDLKPLLE
-881 KQYQDFYNSTA
+881 KQYQDFYNSSS

-898 FALAYHL
+898 FALALNL

-912 AFITSNKYARAKYG
+912 AFITSNKYARAQYG

-959 IMSFIKQTPPKESD
+959 IIHFIKQAPLKESV
-973 FEYYEPTPNDKDDLK
+973 FKYYEPTPNDKDDLK
-988 STPHLPMKQN
+988 NTPSLLMRQN
-998 ALSTESFIFANATLL
+998 ALSIESFIFANTTLL
-1013 DLRDKIESVGT
+1013 DLRDKMEKSGT
-1024 PLKDWDIQINY
+1024 PLKDWGIQIY
-1035 GIKTGA
+1035 RGILTGC

-1049 EKREE
+1049 EKRDE

-1087 IKRYSYEWADLWVII
+1087 IKRYSYEWAHLWVIATFPSLKLDIDDYPSLKTYLSQFRPRIDQSGEKGCRKKTSNQWFETQDTI
-1102 AKFGSHEF
+1102 AYHG
-1110 LEVEYPTIYN
+1110 
-1120 HLLQY
+1120 
-1125 KDQLEQ
+1125 
-1131 RGQCRYSRGPQNSNK
+1131 
-1146 PYPGQHH
+1146 
-1153 WLELDNNPK
+1153 
-1162 DSYLQDFEKEKIV
+1162 DFEKEKIV
-1175 YGEIVQEPRFYLD
+1175 YPCIMAKEPCFVYEEK
-1188 NGECELGVFYAEA
+1188 GFYAPAPANIITGDKIE
-1201 TSFILTGE
+1201 IKYLTA
-1209 HLRYL
+1209 L
-1214 LGMLHSKLITFAFK
+1214 LNSKCIYFAMRK
-1228 TFYAGGG
+1228 FYMGGG
-1235 LGESGYRYKKAFIE
+1235 IEGELKTNNLEKI
-1249 RLPIPQITEKNQE
+1249 PIPQITPKNQE
-1262 LADKITDGAKQILA
+1262 LARKITDYAERILKA
-1276 LKAKDPKAN
+1276 KAKDPKAN
-1285 TQGLE
+1285 TQELE

-1296 VYQLYHLTD
+1296 VYQLYNLTD
-1305 EEIKTIEN
+1305 EEIKIIED

>member
-1 MICFT
+1 MIRFAH
-6 RIPLKDFIKKHNP
+6 ISLKDFIKKHNP

-32 EINNLLENAPKQ
+32 EINSLLENAPRQ

-58 KNTYGYDCNTYK
+58 GKTYGYDCNTNK
-70 KVDSAIYVDGEV
+70 KVDSAIYVDKEV
-82 RVLIEVKAL
+82 WVLIEVKAL
-91 NNRNEFPKNRENPI
+91 NNRIEFPKDRENPL

-114 YFLEEIEKEKNNSLK
+114 YFLKENEKNNSLK

-152 DKRIKDFYKK
+152 DKRIKKFYKNW
-162 CAKKEGTDSSK
+162 AKNEGTDSSK

-180 EQYLQEDFQGELRYT
+180 EQYLKTDFKGELRYT
-195 HFNLSNYD
+195 HFNLSD
-203 PKELPLIYQVLS
+203 DFKEFPLIYQVLS

-245 EEQNDKGKILIKPS
+245 EEQNEKGKILIKQS
-259 RTQNSLSAA
+259 RTKNSLSYA
-268 LKKKYENLDDEEVM
+268 LKEKYKNLDDEEVM

-300 LLISFKHFEKP
+300 LLISFEHFENP
-311 FLTTENFKDFNALNT
+311 FLTTENFEDFNDLNT

-332 AKKNSERSLNKEDKI
+332 AKKNNERLSEIKEDKI

-356 SLFDQTPLELKGHE
+356 SLFDKTPLELKGYE
-370 IRLLEN
+370 IKLLDN
-376 KKLELYQNSVLKK
+376 KKLEIYKNSVLKK
-389 HENYQEKKELPLL
+389 HEEYQKQKDLPLL
-402 KYLFEFLRLYK
+402 KYLFEFLRVYD

-422 DNTDTSESR
+422 DNTNTSESR

-456 SFITSYMCKESITP
+456 SFITSYMCKESITT
-470 IVLDKFNA
+470 IVRDKFNQTYK
-478 IYQWDCENLKALR
+478 IECEKLTELKNYLQNSYKEGKR
-491 EKIDRNFSNEKAK
+491 K
-504 EYLNTLLTLRICD
+504 EYLNTLLTLRVCD

-531 EMVLIAYELGL
+531 EMVWIAYELGL
-542 IASLYRHELRLENDE
+542 IASLFRYDLKLENDE
-557 IIIHH
+557 IIIH
-562 AQTGEIFNY
+562 TPENKIFNY
-571 KKPHSENDPHHQ
+571 TIPLRENDPHHQ

-591 KKDIIENCLFGV
+591 KKSIIENCLFGV

-629 EKGKN
+629 EEGKN
-634 TNNLETLP
+634 TNALETLP

-648 KCANSLVSRFALK
+648 KCANSLISRFSLHDDLK
-661 DKALLKTEKNK
+661 KIPNIKKK
-672 NLEYYIAEYKELV
+672 IQEYKDLV
-685 KIYKDPK
+685 AQYKDPNSLYPLNKADLINK
-692 ILESLTRP
+692 IQDLKNTFSLTL
-700 IKDSNAV
+700 KDPKTKA
-707 RKYAKERLYQELA
+707 ELE
-720 QNPNKDF
+720 
-727 KKALNDRIEKI
+727 KAIEKHI
-738 KEAFKLTLEPP
+738 KKYNFFALDDKSLLDGLNYIIPSLFGTPKLSPKEEEEAFAS
-749 QKELKFKKFLKE
+749 
-761 HLELYGKSILEEAND
+761 YGRIR
-776 NGLELEALA
+776 ALR
-785 LEKKMAHEGL
+785 K
-795 FHDYT
+795 
-800 PYPKLDKTD
+800 KLDD
-809 KVVGLEHFNR
+809 ALSGRE
-819 YVLTSYKDL
+819 Y
-828 QDENERYANA
+828 QNA
-838 LEWRFEFPEVL
+838 FEWRFEFPEVL
-849 NDEGDFLGF
+849 DDEGDFLGF

-871 HIKDLKPLLQ
+871 HIKDIKPLLE

-898 FALAYHL
+898 FALSYHL
-905 LKEKGFN
+905 LKEKGFS

-959 IMSFIKQTPPKESD
+959 IMSFIKQTPPKESR
-973 FEYYEPTPNDKDDLK
+973 FKYYEPTPNDKDDLK
-988 STPHLPMKQN
+988 STPSLLMKQN

-1024 PLKDWDIQINY
+1024 PLKDWDIQIY
-1035 GIKTGA
+1035 RGILTGC
-1041 NEAFIIPT
+1041 NEAFIVPT

-1054 ILKNCDDAQKDERGM
+1054 ILNACKTQEERKRT
-1069 SERERTKELIKPI
+1069 ERLIKPI

-1087 IKRYSYEWADLWVII
+1087 IKRYSYEWAGEWVIFI
-1102 AKFGSHEF
+1102 PWHFPNTDSPKSMEENEQDFSIH
-1110 LEVEYPTIYN
+1110 YPIIYA
-1120 HLLQY
+1120 HLLSH
-1125 KDQLEQ
+1125 KDELLKRNKDETGKRYEWYCLQ
-1131 RGQCRYSRGPQNSNK
+1131 R
-1146 PYPGQHH
+1146 
-1153 WLELDNNPK
+1153 WAA
-1162 DSYLQDFEKEKIV
+1162 SYYQEFEKEKIV

-1188 NGECELGVFYAEA
+1188 NGECELGYFYAEA

-1249 RLPIPQITEKNQE
+1249 RLPIPKITPKNQE
-1262 LADKITDGAKQILA
+1262 LADKITDGAEAILA
-1276 LKAKDPKAN
+1276 LKEKDPKAN
-1285 TQGLE
+1285 TLESE

-1296 VYQLYHLTD
+1296 VYQLYNLTD
-1305 EEIKTIEN
+1305 EEIKIIEN

>member
-1 MICFT
+1 MDYKKLDLPNTNYPSKEQLEAFKTAFDAFLETNPQENENHQNDAFNDLLKGVFKYKVKPTKRIDSAILNDNDKVEVIIEFKALKNPNEFIKKGDLNVKALHESLFYYLIERKNGNNNLKRLILGTIKELYIIDADEFEVFNKDKEIQKAFENCHDKKGNDPHTKAFYNACQK
-6 RIPLKDFIKKHNP
+6 RLNELDRSLKYHYIPLK
-19 QEPKKETIENFEK
+19 KE
-32 EINNLLENAPKQ
+32 NLA
-44 DDEEFQKNEINKFL
+44 
-58 KNTYGYDCNTYK
+58 
-70 KVDSAIYVDGEV
+70 
-82 RVLIEVKAL
+82 
-91 NNRNEFPKNRENPI
+91 
-105 SKAFCQMVL
+105 
-114 YFLEEIEKEKNNSLK
+114 
-129 HTIICNAH
+129 
-137 EFFLFDCKDLLFLKE
+137 
-152 DKRIKDFYKK
+152 
-162 CAKKEGTDSSK
+162 
-173 PKFYKDL
+173 
-180 EQYLQEDFQGELRYT
+180 
-195 HFNLSNYD
+195 
-203 PKELPLIYQVLS
+203 LIYQALS
-215 QEVLLKQRKT
+215 PNFLLKIPKYS
-225 LDANTLNKDFYEEL
+225 DANTLNKDFYEEL

-245 EEQNDKGKILIKPS
+245 EEQNDKGKILIKQS
-259 RTQNSLSAA
+259 RTQNSLSDA
-268 LKKKYENLDDEEVM
+268 LKEQYKDLDDEEVM

-300 LLISFKHFEKP
+300 LLISFEHFEKP
-311 FLTTENFKDFNALNT
+311 FLTTENFKTFNALNT

-332 AKKNSERSLNKEDKI
+332 AKKNSERLLEIKEDKI
-347 LEKIPYLNS
+347 LQKIPYLNS
-356 SLFDQTPLELKGHE
+356 SLFDKTPLELKGHE
-370 IRLLEN
+370 IKLLDN
-376 KKLELYQNSVLKK
+376 KSLEIYPKSVLKK
-389 HENYQEKKELPLL
+389 HENYQEKKALPLL
-402 KYLFEFLRLYK
+402 EYLFEFLRLYD

-422 DNTDTSESR
+422 DNQNKSESR

-491 EKIDRNFSNEKAK
+491 GKIDRNFSNEKAK
-504 EYLNTLLTLRICD
+504 EYLNTLLTLRVCD

-531 EMVLIAYELGL
+531 EMVWVAYELGL

-557 IIIHH
+557 IIIH
-562 AQTGEIFNY
+562 TPENKIFNY
-571 KKPHSENDPHHQ
+571 TMPHSENDPHHQ

-591 KKDIIENCLFGV
+591 KKSIIENCLFGV

-629 EKGKN
+629 EEGKN
-634 TNNLETLP
+634 TNALETLP

-648 KCANSLVSRFALK
+648 KCGNSLISRFALK

-849 NDEGDFLGF
+849 DDEGDFLGF

-871 HIKDLKPLLQ
+871 QIKDLKPLLE
-881 KQYQDFYNSTA
+881 KQYQDFYNSSS

-898 FALAYHL
+898 FALAFNL

-945 NALKVFESAAVDTS
+945 NALKVFENATVDTS
-959 IMSFIKQTPPKESD
+959 IIHFIKQPPLKESD
-973 FEYYEPTPNDKDDLK
+973 FKYYEPTPNDKDDLK
-988 STPHLPMKQN
+988 STPHLSMKQN

-1024 PLKDWDIQINY
+1024 PLKDWGIQINY

-1049 EKREE
+1049 EKRDA
-1054 ILKNCDDAQKDERGM
+1054 ILKNCDDLQKDERGM

-1087 IKRYSYEWADLWVII
+1087 IKRYSYEWVHLWVINTHNGYTSAPKSKIPPIDIEKYPATKAHLDAHWDTI
-1102 AKFGSHEF
+1102 ATRCDQGDTPYHLRNCAY
-1110 LEVEYPTIYN
+1110 LE
-1120 HLLQY
+1120 
-1125 KDQLEQ
+1125 
-1131 RGQCRYSRGPQNSNK
+1131 
-1146 PYPGQHH
+1146 
-1153 WLELDNNPK
+1153 
-1162 DSYLQDFEKEKIV
+1162 DFEKEKIV
-1175 YGEIVQEPRFYLD
+1175 WNPVSGEYFFTFIKDEFYFNNSLFMMTSKTLETRD
-1188 NGECELGVFYAEA
+1188 LYYILGLLNA
-1201 TSFILTGE
+1201 TLYRWLTIQ
-1209 HLRYL
+1209 
-1214 LGMLHSKLITFAFK
+1214 MTNLITIGK
-1228 TFYAGGG
+1228 YAYG
-1235 LGESGYRYKKAFIE
+1235 SKDKIE

-1262 LADKITDGAKQILA
+1262 LADKITALVDKILQAKE
-1276 LKAKDPKAN
+1276 KDPKAN
-1285 TQGLE
+1285 TQRLE

-1296 VYQLYHLTD
+1296 VYQLYNLTD
-1305 EEIKTIEN
+1305 EEIKTIEY

>member
-1 MICFT
+1 MISFT

-32 EINNLLENAPKQ
+32 EINSLLENAPRQ

-58 KNTYGYDCNTYK
+58 KNAYGYDCNTNK

-91 NNRNEFPKNRENPI
+91 NNRNEFPKNRENPL

-114 YFLEEIEKEKNNSLK
+114 YFLEEKEKNNSLK

-137 EFFLFDCKDLLFLKE
+137 EFFLFDCKDLLFLKD
-152 DKRIKDFYKK
+152 DKRIKKFYENY
-162 CAKKEGTDSSK
+162 AKKEGTDSSK

-180 EQYLQEDFQGELRYT
+180 EQYLQKDFQGELRYT
-195 HFNLSNYD
+195 YFNLSD
-203 PKELPLIYQVLS
+203 DFKELPLIYQVLS

-268 LKKKYENLDDEEVM
+268 LKEQYTNLDDEEVM

-300 LLISFKHFEKP
+300 LLISFEHFKES
-311 FLTTENFKDFNALNT
+311 FLTTENFENPFLTTKNFENFNDLNT

-332 AKKNSERSLNKEDKI
+332 AKKNNERLSEIKEDEI
-347 LEKIPYLNS
+347 LQKIPYLNS
-356 SLFDQTPLELKGHE
+356 SLFDKTPLELKGHE
-370 IRLLEN
+370 IKLLDN
-376 KKLELYQNSVLKK
+376 KPLEIYPKSVLKK
-389 HENYQEKKELPLL
+389 HKDYQKDLKELPLL
-402 KYLFEFLRLYK
+402 KYFFEFLRLYK

-422 DNTDTSESR
+422 DNTDTSESP

-456 SFITSYMCKESITP
+456 SFITSYMCKESITT

-491 EKIDRNFSNEKAK
+491 GEIDRNFSNEKAK
-504 EYLNTLLTLRICD
+504 EYLQLLLTLRVCD

-531 EMVLIAYELGL
+531 EMVWIAYELGL
-542 IASLYRHELRLENDE
+542 IASLHRYDLKLENDE
-557 IIIHH
+557 IIIHYTP
-562 AQTGEIFNY
+562 TGEIFNY
-571 KKPHSENDPHHQ
+571 KKPDSENDPHHH
-583 IQKELFEL
+583 IQKELFNL
-591 KKDIIENCLFGV
+591 KKSIIENCLFGV

-634 TNNLETLP
+634 TNALETLP

-648 KCANSLVSRFALK
+648 KCANSLISRFNLNDDLK
-661 DKALLKTEKNK
+661 KIPNIKQK
-672 NLEYYIAEYKELV
+672 IQEYKDLV
-685 KIYKDPK
+685 AQYKDPNPLYPLNKQDLINK
-692 ILESLTRP
+692 IQDLKNTFSITLKDPKTKAELE
-700 IKDSNAV
+700 
-707 RKYAKERLYQELA
+707 
-720 QNPNKDF
+720 
-727 KKALNDRIEKI
+727 KAIEKHI
-738 KEAFKLTLEPP
+738 KKYNFFALDDKSLLDGLNYFIPSLFGTLKLSPKEEEEAFAS
-749 QKELKFKKFLKE
+749 
-761 HLELYGKSILEEAND
+761 YGRIR
-776 NGLELEALA
+776 ALR
-785 LEKKMAHEGL
+785 K
-795 FHDYT
+795 
-800 PYPKLDKTD
+800 KLDD
-809 KVVGLEHFNR
+809 ALSGRE
-819 YVLTSYKDL
+819 Y
-828 QDENERYANA
+828 QNA
-838 LEWRFEFPEVL
+838 FEWRFEFPEVL
-849 NDEGDFLGF
+849 DDEGDFLGF

-871 HIKDLKPLLQ
+871 HIKDLKPLLE

-898 FALAYHL
+898 FALSYHL

-939 VSYMEL
+939 ASYMEL
-945 NALKVFESAAVDTS
+945 NTLKVFESAAVDTS
-959 IMSFIKQTPPKESD
+959 IMNFIKQTPPKESS
-973 FEYYEPTPNDKDDLK
+973 FKYYEPTPNDKDDLK
-988 STPHLPMKQN
+988 STPYLSMKQN

-1049 EKREE
+1049 EKRDA
-1054 ILKNCDDAQKDERGM
+1054 ILNACKTQE
-1069 SERERTKELIKPI
+1069 ERERTERLIKPI

-1087 IKRYSYEWADLWVII
+1087 IKRYSYEWAHLWVINTHNGYTSNLKSKIPPIDIEKYPALKTHLDAHYDTI
-1102 AKFGSHEF
+1102 ATRCDQGDTPYHLRNCAY
-1110 LEVEYPTIYN
+1110 LEE
-1120 HLLQY
+1120 
-1125 KDQLEQ
+1125 
-1131 RGQCRYSRGPQNSNK
+1131 
-1146 PYPGQHH
+1146 
-1153 WLELDNNPK
+1153 
-1162 DSYLQDFEKEKIV
+1162 FEKEKIV
-1175 YGEIVQEPRFYLD
+1175 YPCIMAKEPCFVYEKK
-1188 NGECELGVFYAEA
+1188 GFYAPA
-1201 TSFILTGE
+1201 PANIITGDKIE
-1209 HLRYL
+1209 ITYITAL
-1214 LGMLHSKLITFAFK
+1214 LNSKCIYFAMRK
-1228 TFYAGGG
+1228 FYMGGG
-1235 LGESGYRYKKAFIE
+1235 IEGELKTNNLEKI
-1249 RLPIPQITEKNQE
+1249 PIPKITEKNQE
-1262 LADKITDGAKQILA
+1262 LADKIIALVDKIL
-1276 LKAKDPKAN
+1276 KSKEKDPKAN
-1285 TQGLE
+1285 TQESE

-1305 EEIKTIEN
+1305 EEIKIIEN